1 MYKVTEFN
9 SGAIVT
15 ACTHSPYSRSGP
27 SLTAP
32 AVAPPGSCVVGV
44 AGASSR
50 LGIPYTHSSQIQ
62 TKPLAQLP
70 PLYLAPSSAPP
81 SALPCLAPPSALP
94 CLPCLAAPSAL
105 PFLACL
111 LPCLAAPSA
120 LPVIPPASGFTRPV
134 NVYP

>member
-81 SALPCLAPPSALP
+81 SALPCLAPPSAPALP
-94 CLPCLAAPSAL
+94 ALPSRAFRPALPSLPSAL
-105 PFLACL
+105 PSRAFCPACHTTG
-111 LPCLAAPSA
+111 
-120 LPVIPPASGFTRPV
+120 VWIYPPG
-134 NVYP
+134 